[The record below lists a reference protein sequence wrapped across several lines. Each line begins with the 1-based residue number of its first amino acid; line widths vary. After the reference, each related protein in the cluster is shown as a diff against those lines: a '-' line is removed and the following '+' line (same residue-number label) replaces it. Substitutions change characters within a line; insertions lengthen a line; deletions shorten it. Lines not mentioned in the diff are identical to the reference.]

1 MALEWRAWARALV
14 AEDLMKFHWRLKRE
28 REAHT
33 VNYEAKTAYVIF
45 YMSQALT
52 INVSIH

>member
-1 MALEWRAWARALV
+1 MPLEWRAWARALV